1 MRLTLRLI
9 ATVALSTG
17 LAMLASCSRSSA
29 PHPSSP
35 GQNETVLGDLQLVR
49 SLPAPLNSG
58 GGLDQPLLPGD
69 VLTIDVF
76 QAEQLSRTVQVDS
89 RGALSLPLI
98 GTVNTA
104 GKGIRVLEAELEQLY
119 GARYLQNPEV
129 SIFLKES
136 VGQRV
141 TIDGEVAKAGLY
153 PVSPGTT
160 LLDAIALAGGLRDM
174 ADQRK
179 VYVYRDFG
187 QRKLVANYDV
197 RSIRDGRAENPR
209 IYGGDVV
216 VVFRS
221 QSLVALNSLKEAL
234 GLSARVATGIA
245 AIP

>member
-1 MRLTLRLI
+1 MRTISRFLLAAFLSVGSLTL
-9 ATVALSTG
+9 VSCGSSG
-17 LAMLASCSRSSA
+17 L
-29 PHPSSP
+29 PKVTSP
-35 GQNETVLGDLQLVR
+35 QQAETISGDLQLVQA
-49 SLPAPLNSG
+49 LPTPVDTA

-76 QAEQLSRTVQVDS
+76 QAAQLSRTVQIDS
-89 RGALSLPLI
+89 RGALSLPLV
-98 GTVNTA
+98 GPVNAA
-104 GKGIRVLEAELEQLY
+104 GKGIRALELELEQLY

-136 VGQRV
+136 SGQRV
-141 TIDGEVAKAGLY
+141 TVDGEVAKAGLY

-160 LLDAIALAGGLRDM
+160 LLDAIALAGGLREL

-179 VYVYRDFG
+179 VYVYRAFG

-197 RSIRDGRAENPR
+197 RTIRDGHADNPR

-221 QSLVALNSLKEAL
+221 QSLVAINSLKEAL

>member
-1 MRLTLRLI
+1 MRQIFRFLI
-9 ATVALSTG
+9 ATLVSAG
-17 LAMLASCSRSSA
+17 LLMLASCQGSRVPDA
-29 PHPSSP
+29 TSP
-35 GQNETVLGDLQLVR
+35 GQTGAAAGDLQLVR
-49 SLPAPLNSG
+49 ALPAPVNTAG
-58 GGLDQPLLPGD
+58 GVDQPLLPGD

-76 QAEQLSRTVQVDS
+76 QAAQLSRTVQIDS

-98 GTVNTA
+98 GTVNAA
-104 GKGIRVLEAELEQLY
+104 GKGIRALELELEQLY

-136 VGQRV
+136 TGQRV
-141 TIDGEVAKAGLY
+141 TVDGEVAKSGLY

-160 LLDAIALAGGLRDM
+160 LLDAIALAGGFREL

-179 VYVYRDFG
+179 VYVYRVFG

-197 RSIRDGRAENPR
+197 GTIRDGHAENPR
-209 IYGGDVV
+209 VYGGDVV

-221 QSLVALNSLKEAL
+221 QSLVAMNNLKEAL

-245 AIP
+245 ALP

>member
-1 MRLTLRLI
+1 MVLISRLL
-9 ATVALSTG
+9 
-17 LAMLASCSRSSA
+17 LAMFLSAGLLSLASCHGSRVPDA
-29 PHPSSP
+29 ASP
-35 GQNETVLGDLQLVR
+35 RQSETVSGDLQLVR
-49 SLPAPLNSG
+49 ALPAPVNTAG
-58 GGLDQPLLPGD
+58 GADQPLLPGD

-76 QAEQLSRTVQVDS
+76 QAQQLSRTVQIDS

-98 GTVNTA
+98 GPVNAA
-104 GKGIRVLEAELEQLY
+104 GKGIRVLELELEQLY

-136 VGQRV
+136 AGQRV
-141 TIDGEVAKAGLY
+141 TVDGEVAKAGLY

-160 LLDAIALAGGLRDM
+160 LLDAIALAGGLREL

-179 VYVYRDFG
+179 VYVYRAFG

-197 RSIRDGRAENPR
+197 GAIRDGHAENPR

-221 QSLVALNSLKEAL
+221 QSLVAINSLKEAL

>member
-1 MRLTLRLI
+1 MIPRLLLVAGLSVATLVLTSCGSSGMHP
-9 ATVALSTG
+9 AT
-17 LAMLASCSRSSA
+17 
-29 PHPSSP
+29 SP
-35 GQNETVLGDLQLVR
+35 QHAETVSGDLQLVR
-49 SLPAPLNSG
+49 TLPAPADTAG
-58 GGLDQPLLPGD
+58 GMDQPLLPGD

-76 QAEQLSRTVQVDS
+76 QAEQLSRTVQIDS

-98 GTVNTA
+98 GSVTAA
-104 GKGIRVLEAELEQLY
+104 GKGIRSLELELEQLY

-136 VGQRV
+136 SGQRV
-141 TIDGEVAKAGLY
+141 TVDGEVAKAGLY

-160 LLDAIALAGGLRDM
+160 LLDAIALAGGFREL

-179 VYVYRDFG
+179 VYVYRAFG

-197 RSIRDGRAENPR
+197 GTIRDGRAENPR
-209 IYGGDVV
+209 IFGGDVV

-221 QSLVALNSLKEAL
+221 QSLVAINSLKEAL

>member
-1 MRLTLRLI
+1 M
-9 ATVALSTG
+9 
-17 LAMLASCSRSSA
+17 
-29 PHPSSP
+29 
-35 GQNETVLGDLQLVR
+35 
-49 SLPAPLNSG
+49 PAPANTA

-76 QAEQLSRTVQVDS
+76 QAQQLSRTVQVDS

-98 GTVNTA
+98 GTVNAA
-104 GKGIRVLEAELEQLY
+104 GKGVHMFELELEQLY

-136 VGQRV
+136 TGQRV

-160 LLDAIALAGGLRDM
+160 LLDAIALAGGLRDL

-187 QRKLVANYDV
+187 PSKLVANYDV
-197 RSIRDGRAENPR
+197 RTIRDGQAENPR

-221 QSLVALNSLKEAL
+221 QSLVALNS
-234 GLSARVATGIA
+234 
-245 AIP
+245 